1 MSVYSNLIKVAI
13 KHYLLSII
21 ILCTLSILTIVTVGF
36 APLLIITWVVIL
48 IDLTKDKE
56 VLELVDM
63 MEKELDANNIEYKN
77 MSFITYN

>member
-36 APLLIITWVVIL
+36 APLLIITWIVIL
-48 IDLTKDKE
+48 VDLTKDKE

-77 MSFITYN
+77 MSFVTHN

>member
-1 MSVYSNLIKVAI
+1 MHSLVAI

-36 APLLIITWVVIL
+36 APLLIITWIVIL
-48 IDLTKDKE
+48 VDLTKDKE

-77 MSFITYN
+77 MSFVTHN